1 MARILVVDDLR
12 VDRLLVEELLRAEAN
27 IEVDCAADGAE
38 ALERVEAQAPDLILT
53 DLYMPRMDGL
63 ELVAAMHAK
72 YPRIPLVLMTSQG
85 NEEIAVRALAAGAA
99 SYVPKRRLAQSL
111 SNTIRSVLEL
121 SGTER
126 AKERLL
132 AALEKSDSTFRL
144 ESREEL
150 ISPLVKHLQET
161 IVLMGLC
168 AEGEEMHVGIALCEA
183 LNNALEHG
191 NLEVSSDLKEKDFA
205 AYARL
210 MRQRSGEEPY
220 RDRRIHVAANFN
232 RDEARFV
239 IRDEGP
245 GFDVAGLPDPR
256 EPANLDRASGRGVF
270 LIRAF
275 MDEVEF
281 NDRGNEIRMVKRRA
295 EP

>member
-1 MARILVVDDLR
+1 MARVLVVDDLR
-12 VDRLLVEELLRAEAN
+12 VDRLLVEELLRVEHD
-27 IEVDCAADGAE
+27 IEVDCAADGVE
-38 ALERVEAQAPDLILT
+38 ALERVEARAPDLILT

-63 ELVAAMHAK
+63 ELVAAVHAK
-72 YPRIPLVLMTSQG
+72 YPRIPIVLMTSQG
-85 NEEIAVRALAAGAA
+85 NEEIAVKALGAGAA
-99 SYVPKRRLAQSL
+99 SYVPKRRLAHAL
-111 SNTIRSVLEL
+111 SNTLRSVLEL
-121 SGTER
+121 AGSQR

-132 AALEKSDSTFRL
+132 ASLEESRSTFRL

-161 IVLMGLC
+161 VVLMGLC
-168 AEGEEMHVGIALCEA
+168 ADGEEMQVGVALCEA

-205 AYARL
+205 AYAGM
-210 MRQRSGEEPY
+210 MRQRCLESPY
-220 RDRRIHVAANFN
+220 RERRIHVDA
-232 RDEARFV
+232 RYDRREARFV

-245 GFDVAGLPDPR
+245 GFDVASLPDPR
-256 EPANLDRASGRGVF
+256 EPANLDRASGRGIF

-281 NDRGNEIRMVKRRA
+281 NERGNEITMVKRRA
-295 EP
+295 ER